1 MLFFKPN
8 SCARMPVV
16 RDRSTAEGTCNP
28 WLVAL
33 AVIHS
38 TAREAQMGQYQV
50 FDPRFNCNNPNRKP
64 A

>member
-1 MLFFKPN
+1 
-8 SCARMPVV
+8 MPVV